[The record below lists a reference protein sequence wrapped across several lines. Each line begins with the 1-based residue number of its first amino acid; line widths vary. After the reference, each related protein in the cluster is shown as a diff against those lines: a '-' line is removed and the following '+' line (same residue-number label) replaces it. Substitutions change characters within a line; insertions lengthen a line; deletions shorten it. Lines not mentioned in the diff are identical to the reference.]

1 MAQDPYSE
9 LGVARGASAD
19 EIRKSFRKLAK
30 AHHPDTNPNNKT
42 SEERFKRITAAFD
55 ILGDEEKRK
64 KFDRGEIDADGRETH
79 PGFRPGQGGFG
90 GGSPFGAGGGG
101 FRGAQA
107 GGDFEGVNF
116 DDILGE
122 MFGRGAGGPGAGG
135 RGGRGRAG
143 FGAAKGADVRARLEI
158 DLEDSINGVSRRI
171 TFGDGKSL
179 DVSIP
184 KGAAEGQVL
193 RLRGQGQAGRGGGPS
208 GDALIELSIKAHP
221 LYRRDGADLYMDLP
235 VSLPDA
241 VLGAK
246 VQAPTPDGPVTL
258 TVARHSNSGAVLRL
272 RGKGAI
278 SAETGKRGDL
288 FARLMVSLPEPP
300 DAELEH
306 FAEISRKERP
316 YTPRRKG

>member
-30 AHHPDTNPNNKT
+30 AHHPDANPNNKT

-79 PGFRPGQGGFG
+79 PGFRPGRGRRLAVSAAGAGFRG
-90 GGSPFGAGGGG
+90 PRAAGGG
-101 FRGAQA
+101 
-107 GGDFEGVNF
+107 DF
-116 DDILGE
+116 D
-122 MFGRGAGGPGAGG
+122 GRELRRHPGRDVRA
-135 RGGRGRAG
+135 RAAPAAEPGRAGRRG

-158 DLEDSINGVSRRI
+158 DLEDAIKGVTRRI

-179 DVSIP
+179 DVTIP

-193 RLRGQGQAGRGGGPS
+193 RLRGQGQPGRGGAA
-208 GDALIELSIKAHP
+208 GDALIELAIKPHP
-221 LYRRDGADLYMDLP
+221 LYRRDGADLHMDLP
-235 VSLPDA
+235 VSVPDA

-246 VQAPTPDGPVTL
+246 VEAPTPDGPVTL
-258 TVARHSNSGAVLRL
+258 TVARHSNSGAILRL
-272 RGKGAI
+272 KGRGAVDP
-278 SAETGKRGDL
+278 ETGKRGDL
-288 FARLMVSLPEPP
+288 FARLMVSLPDPP
-300 DAELEH
+300 DPELER
-306 FAEISRKERP
+306 FAEIWRKDRP